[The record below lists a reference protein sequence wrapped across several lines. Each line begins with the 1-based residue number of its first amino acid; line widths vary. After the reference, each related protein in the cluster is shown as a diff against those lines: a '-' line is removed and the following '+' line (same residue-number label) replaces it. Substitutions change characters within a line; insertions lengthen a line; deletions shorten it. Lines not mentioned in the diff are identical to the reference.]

1 MTGQELFH
9 ALSFVDERYVAEA
22 ETNYLGLR
30 IPWMKII
37 SVAACLCMN
46 TAVSLLQKVFDMP
59 QSVWNIGTAVLCIVI
74 GTAFSALLG
83 FLSAMYPAIK
93 SAGLE
98 PQSAITQGEVN

>member
-1 MTGQELFH
+1 MFQLIIG
-9 ALSFVDERYVAEA
+9 EA
-22 ETNYLGLR
+22 CTMAVIGGF
-30 IPWMKII
+30 IG

-59 QSVWNIGTAVLCIVI
+59 QSVWNIGTAVLCVVI

>member
-1 MTGQELFH
+1 
-9 ALSFVDERYVAEA
+9 
-22 ETNYLGLR
+22 
-30 IPWMKII
+30 
-37 SVAACLCMN
+37 
-46 TAVSLLQKVFDMP
+46 MP
-59 QSVWNIGTAVLCIVI
+59 QSVWGIGTAILCVVI